1 MDSTCFFTTP
11 VCHVLSILFFVE
23 EDNGGGGLSLGS
35 TFENATQRK
44 NLLPDTLASWLH
56 FLCVP
61 QKLMG
66 LDQPIDR
73 EDAAW
78 ASEWK
83 DIKERSGTDGAYL
96 TQIHLFVMAHVI
108 RRPIIVFAHTEQDNS
123 LCRFRGIY
131 LPLEWP
137 VEDCEKVP
145 IILGYH
151 QSHFVPLVYHLS
163 SWPPKEEKKW
173 PLVSLE
179 VGDGM
184 GMLPVLFSKGRPTR
198 TASSEHGIKDMSPI
212 DMVASRLP
220 FEQVGGVNAIR
231 MDLRKAMTRARRR
244 MQLGD
249 EEEAEMSDYIVRL
262 IDDYIQQGRNEAI
275 EFLAKKSGGVEED
288 DEALARALQAEEE
301 WNSQVQLSSRMGS
314 FKLSSAVSPVAHPSP
329 VASRDA
335 VPTMA
340 PTPSRNLTSSPVQ
353 GKSSPARPSS
363 PTGPL
368 QRLLLGGGGNSNT
381 STSKPSSASQSLV
394 APPPRTRSP
403 TRGTSEGRAK
413 TYQR

>member
-1 MDSTCFFTTP
+1 
-11 VCHVLSILFFVE
+11 
-23 EDNGGGGLSLGS
+23 
-35 TFENATQRK
+35 
-44 NLLPDTLASWLH
+44 
-56 FLCVP
+56 
-61 QKLMG
+61 MG

-73 EDAAW
+73 EDVAW

-83 DIKERSGTDGAYL
+83 DIQERSGTDGAYL

-108 RRPIIVFAHTEQDNS
+108 RRPIIVFAHTEQDDS

-137 VEDCEKVP
+137 EEDCEKVP
-145 IILGYH
+145 ILLGYH

-179 VGDGM
+179 VGDGT

-198 TASSEHGIKDMSPI
+198 TARSEHGIKDMSPI

-220 FEQVGGVNAIR
+220 FEQVGGVSAIR

-262 IDDYIQQGRNEAI
+262 IDDYIQQGRNEAV
-275 EFLAKKSGGVEED
+275 EFLAQNSGGVGQED

-314 FKLSSAVSPVAHPSP
+314 FKLSSAVSPTAHPSP

-335 VPTMA
+335 IPTMA
-340 PTPSRNLTSSPVQ
+340 PTPSRNSTSSPVQ

-363 PTGPL
+363 PTGLL
-368 QRLLLGGGGNSNT
+368 QRLSLGS
-381 STSKPSSASQSLV
+381 SSSSKPSSASQSLV
-394 APPPRTRSP
+394 APPRVARQGSPRTQSP